1 MTALRR
7 SVATLALAA
16 MVVGCSGGPAGSAA
30 GSPAAAASL
39 AARPV
44 AASSEPSSPIA
55 ATSPATAASPVAA
68 VSVPTPL
75 IGIWT
80 SDVQHTTAT
89 SGAWTLKAG
98 PRNLSLRNPK
108 GSDFFTL
115 DPTLVSDHEIVVPAS
130 ADCPDQTE
138 VTEGRYTYV
147 ITGSEL
153 VITLVSDSCTDRSG
167 TLTVAPWTKQP

>member
-1 MTALRR
+1 MLGRTRR
-7 SVATLALAA
+7 VRRGGLPATT
-16 MVVGCSGGPAGSAA
+16 
-30 GSPAAAASL
+30 ASL
-39 AARPV
+39 AASPV
-44 AASSEPSSPIA
+44 AVSSEPSSPIA
-55 ATSPATAASPVAA
+55 TASPATAVSSATT

-80 SDVQHTTAT
+80 SDVKDTTAT

-115 DPTLVSDHEIVVPAS
+115 DPTLVSDHEIVVPAA
-130 ADCPDQTE
+130 ADCPDQSE

-153 VITLVSDSCTDRSG
+153 VITLVSDSCADRSG

>member
-7 SVATLALAA
+7 SFATLALAA
-16 MVVGCSGGPAGSAA
+16 MVLACSGGPAGSVAV
-30 GSPAAAASL
+30 GSPAAASL
-39 AARPV
+39 AAGPV
-44 AASSEPSSPIA
+44 AASNERSSPVPTA
-55 ATSPATAASPVAA
+55 PPATAVSSATT
-68 VSVPTPL
+68 VSVPTTL

-115 DPTLVSDHEIVVPAS
+115 DPTLVSDREIVVPAS
-130 ADCPDQTE
+130 ADCPDQSE

-153 VITLVSDSCTDRSG
+153 VITLVSDSCLRG
-167 TLTVAPWTKQP
+167 IAPAP